1 MPSDTTYGQRESAR
15 KALSELSPFQLAYKS
30 LPGYVALQHPS
41 YRFAKHNLMIAD
53 ALTKVENGTID
64 RLIIN
69 MPPRH
74 GKTML
79 ASEYF
84 PAWYLGR
91 NPSAQVIFA
100 AYSYERAGDCGRK
113 VRNQMVMPIHKQVFK
128 ACSVSKDAAG
138 QNRMTTDQGGYYF
151 ALGVSGGV
159 VGRGANLF
167 IIDDPIRGREDAD
180 SEIQRRKLED
190 WYRGVAYTRLM
201 PQNAIILIMCVA
213 KGERVLMGDGSWKSI
228 ENITVKDSVI
238 GYENGKPVRK
248 KVTKISQ
255 QNKDDIV
262 QVVSRSCSLKVNRKH
277 PFLVIHGGLKKSAKT
292 QNDIIESRKWDLE
305 WVCAGDL
312 NPGDSVVTIKKLDRG
327 NWYRPTSFK
336 KPEIMNQ
343 KDYWLFG
350 FLFGDGWII
359 NNNKRGVVGFC
370 VADSDK
376 PELDQQVHSIIKDR
390 LNIKMKPTKHGYHR
404 ADARKQG
411 RWLSDMGLCS
421 GAKKKR
427 LPEWVFKLR
436 PCDKRE
442 FLEGFFAADGWKQ
455 GKNSYTV
462 CIANKFL
469 LDDLRLVART
479 CGFKTTKIYEYHG
492 EKQPPNSPEKIKF
505 INYLAR
511 FYNKYNKI
519 ELKKRYGQQDNLGR
533 FFRIEDIEKI
543 EPIGQ
548 EVVYDLTVEGAES
561 FIAEGYV
568 VHNTRWHFND
578 LAGMLVEEMK
588 HEGWAVLTLPAIAEE
603 DDDIIG
609 RKIGEAL
616 WPSDFPVKRLDVI
629 KETVG
634 SREWNAQYQQTPIPS
649 TGGMINI
656 DDFKRYNYAEDW
668 LPTLM
673 ALKAGAT
680 KIDPSSH
687 PIKQIVM
694 SWDTAFKEAQ
704 INDPSAGT
712 IWGITKEH
720 NLYLL
725 ETINQR
731 LAYPKLKKLVVA
743 TWERYMKIG
752 LGPIPV
758 LIEDRASGQSLIQDL
773 KRSTPI
779 PIIAVKATSEKQVR
793 MEAGTP
799 LIEAGRVYLPN
810 KPMSWV
816 IDYETQL
823 ARFPLAKFDDL
834 VDSTSQFLLWVSKP
848 RYRKTSGRKF
858 WK

>member
-201 PQNAIILIMCVA
+201 PQNAIILIM
-213 KGERVLMGDGSWKSI
+213 
-228 ENITVKDSVI
+228 
-238 GYENGKPVRK
+238 
-248 KVTKISQ
+248 
-255 QNKDDIV
+255 
-262 QVVSRSCSLKVNRKH
+262 
-277 PFLVIHGGLKKSAKT
+277 
-292 QNDIIESRKWDLE
+292 
-305 WVCAGDL
+305 
-312 NPGDSVVTIKKLDRG
+312 
-327 NWYRPTSFK
+327 
-336 KPEIMNQ
+336 
-343 KDYWLFG
+343 
-350 FLFGDGWII
+350 
-359 NNNKRGVVGFC
+359 
-370 VADSDK
+370 
-376 PELDQQVHSIIKDR
+376 
-390 LNIKMKPTKHGYHR
+390 
-404 ADARKQG
+404 
-411 RWLSDMGLCS
+411 
-421 GAKKKR
+421 
-427 LPEWVFKLR
+427 
-436 PCDKRE
+436 
-442 FLEGFFAADGWKQ
+442 
-455 GKNSYTV
+455 
-462 CIANKFL
+462 
-469 LDDLRLVART
+469 
-479 CGFKTTKIYEYHG
+479 
-492 EKQPPNSPEKIKF
+492 
-505 INYLAR
+505 
-511 FYNKYNKI
+511 
-519 ELKKRYGQQDNLGR
+519 
-533 FFRIEDIEKI
+533 
-543 EPIGQ
+543 
-548 EVVYDLTVEGAES
+548 
-561 FIAEGYV
+561 
-568 VHNTRWHFND
+568 TRWHFND

-834 VDSTSQFLLWVSKP
+834 VDSTSQFLLWISKP